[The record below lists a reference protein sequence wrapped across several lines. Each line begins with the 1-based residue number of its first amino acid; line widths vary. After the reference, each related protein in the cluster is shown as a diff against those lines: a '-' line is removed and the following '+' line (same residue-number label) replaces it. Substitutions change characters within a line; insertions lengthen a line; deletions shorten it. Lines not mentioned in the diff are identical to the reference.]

1 MNASHTLSC
10 TLLTNDVDAF
20 GLWRPNAMFRLMQE
34 SAGEHSAKLGFSR
47 ETLVEK
53 LGFVWMIARA
63 QSVIHRMPRYR
74 DTIHVTTW
82 YGEPNKI
89 TFPRYFRVYDEND
102 TLIASAST
110 AWTLVDLSSRRI
122 VPPGKCNLTFPPVAS
137 LTSELPEP
145 GKLRLKKEG
154 APEIVCRA
162 PLYGDIDVNGHMNNA
177 SYVSWVMD
185 LFPLEHHR
193 QFRLRA
199 FSIGYLSEAVPGEQV
214 QISLYRDGN
223 AFEVQGVDL
232 VDRHPVFEA
241 QGEWL
246 PVQVD

>member
-1 MNASHTLSC
+1 MSASHTLSC

-34 SAGEHSAKLGFSR
+34 SAGDHSKELGFSR

-63 QSVIHRMPRYR
+63 QTIIHRMPKYL
-74 DTIHVTTW
+74 DTIQVTTW

-89 TFPRYFRVYDEND
+89 TFPRYFRVYDENGA
-102 TLIASAST
+102 LLASAST
-110 AWTLVDLSSRRI
+110 SWTLVDLSSRRI
-122 VPPGKCNLTFPPVAS
+122 VPPGKCGLTFPPVAP

-145 GKLRLKKEG
+145 GKLRLKKESS
-154 APEIVCRA
+154 PEIVCRA
-162 PLYGDIDVNGHMNNA
+162 PLYGDIDVNGHMNNS
-177 SYVSWVMD
+177 SYVSWIMD

-193 QFRLRA
+193 QFRLHA

-223 AFEVQGVDL
+223 AFEVQGIDL
-232 VDRHPVFEA
+232 NDRHPVFEA

>member
-1 MNASHTLSC
+1 MTASHTLSC

-20 GLWRPNAMFRLMQE
+20 GLWRPNAMFSLMQQ
-34 SAGEHSAKLGFSR
+34 SAGEHSAELGFSR
-47 ETLVEK
+47 ETLVEQ
-53 LGFVWMIARA
+53 LGYVWMIARA
-63 QSVIHRMPRYR
+63 QSVIHRMPKHL

-89 TFPRYFRVYDEND
+89 TFPRYFKIHDDNGALV
-102 TLIASAST
+102 ASAST

-122 VPPGKCNLTFPPVAS
+122 VPPGKCGLVFPPEAR

-154 APEIVCRA
+154 VPVTACRA
-162 PLYGDIDVNGHMNNA
+162 PLYSDIDVNGHMNNA
-177 SYVSWVMD
+177 NYVSWIMD
-185 LFPLEHHR
+185 LFPMEHHR
-193 QFRLRA
+193 AFRLHA

-214 QISLYRDGN
+214 QLSLYRYGN
-223 AFEVQGVDL
+223 AFEVQGT
-232 VDRHPVFEA
+232 DRTDGHAVFEA

-246 PVQVD
+246 PVQAD

>member
-10 TLLTNDVDAF
+10 TLLTNDVDAY

-34 SAGEHSAKLGFSR
+34 SAGEHSAELGFSR
-47 ETLVEK
+47 ETLVK
-53 LGFVWMIARA
+53 DLGYVWMIARA
-63 QSVIHRMPRYR
+63 QSIIHRMPKYR

-82 YGEPNKI
+82 YGDPNKI
-89 TFPRYFRVYDEND
+89 TFPRYFRVQDENGV
-102 TLIASAST
+102 LLASAST

-122 VPPGKCNLTFPPVAS
+122 VPPGKAPLAFPPAAS
-137 LTSELPEP
+137 LTSELSEP

-154 APEIVCRA
+154 APVLTCRA

-177 SYVSWVMD
+177 SYVGWVMD
-185 LFPLEHHR
+185 LFPLEHHKA
-193 QFRLRA
+193 FRLHT

-223 AFEVQGVDL
+223 AFEVQGIDL
-232 VDRHPVFEA
+232 ADRHAVFEA

-246 PVQVD
+246 PVQLD